1 MDDPHPAWLAL
12 AMLLAERPRLAWKL
26 LNRHGSPE
34 SALRVSREELEAAGL
49 RLDEA
54 AEIASGRTRE
64 RAARELDRLNKR
76 GAKVLTFASDE
87 FPASLRE
94 VFDPPL
100 ALYVAGEPEALA
112 GPAVA
117 IVGSRR
123 PTAYGRGVAEKLAE
137 DLARRGL
144 VIVSGL
150 ARGIDAAAHWG
161 ALRGGGRT
169 VAVLGSGLDVVY
181 PRENRGL
188 AAKIAASG
196 GAVVTEQPLGAEPL
210 AFRFPLRNRL
220 ISGLSLGIVVV
231 EAAERS
237 GSLIT
242 ARLALEQ
249 GREVMAVPGPV
260 TSPLCRGTHGLLKA
274 GAAVVESWEDVA
286 EALPAPWRDELLAG
300 REARAALDAV
310 DADLS
315 PAERQVVD
323 LIPPDAEV
331 HVEDLAEA
339 VEFSV
344 AELLAVLLGLE
355 LKGLVA
361 AGPGKLYRRRL

>member
-1 MDDPHPAWLAL
+1 LDGPHPSWLDLAL
-12 AMLLAERPRLAWKL
+12 VLAERLKPAWRLLK
-26 LNRHGSPE
+26 RHGSPE
-34 SALRVSREELEAAGL
+34 AVLRVSPQELEAAGL
-49 RLDEA
+49 RPEEA
-54 AEIASGRTRE
+54 AEIASGRAGE
-64 RAARELDRLNKR
+64 RAAREFARLKKR
-76 GAKVLTFASDE
+76 GANVLTFASDA
-87 FPASLRE
+87 FPACLRE

-112 GPAVA
+112 GPAVG
-117 IVGSRR
+117 IVGARR
-123 PTAYGRGVAEKLAE
+123 PTAYGRAVAEKLAG

-144 VIVSGL
+144 VVVSGL
-150 ARGIDAAAHWG
+150 ALGIDAAAHWG
-161 ALRGGGRT
+161 ALRAGGRT

-188 AAKIAASG
+188 AAKIVAEG

-210 AFRFPLRNRL
+210 GFRFPLRNRL

-286 EALPAPWRDELLAG
+286 EALPAPWRDGLLAG
-300 REARAALDAV
+300 REDATRTEFA

-315 PAERQVVD
+315 PEERRVRD

-331 HVEDLAEA
+331 HVDDLAEA

-344 AELLAVLLGLE
+344 AELLAVLLSLE